1 MVAFCKDVLLVYCF
15 FFFLWTDV
23 KPACFIVL
31 WKTKFIKFSKLLLS
45 VVQLTGRFREQLWKK
60 QVEFAVEKLKVMS
73 GPVLQLHCIVG
84 NWDCCIAFWSMSCCS
99 RFQKW
104 PSCRSSRSSFRSTGW
119 CCEDSLRYF
128 RVKSD
133 AEKMQKH
140 VWEGG
145 KRETGFG
152 NFPVVDQD
160 ETNPKSASYIKKSGW
175 VRRAQQEFEVRETWW
190 STLPVWVVW
199 FQCLCLYV
207 RFCLWCGFIWV
218 CESVTV

>member
-15 FFFLWTDV
+15 FFFGWTDV

-45 VVQLTGRFREQLWKK
+45 VVQLTGRLREQLWKK

-104 PSCRSSRSSFRSTGW
+104 LSCRSSRSSFRSTGW

-133 AEKMQKH
+133 AEKMQRH

-145 KRETGFG
+145 KREKGFG